1 MRNRSVQNGLLLLT
15 LVLALLV
22 IFNAPTWAL
31 LLLLLI
37 LLWLL
42 LANARGQK
50 PEEPPKEP
58 PQEPPSIPTAFPPEE
73 FYVQDQL
80 IVSGPAASVA
90 AAVRAAG
97 DLIRTEPL
105 RRLAFGDLDAEVRA
119 CLNECADWDFSDYVM
134 DLYQL
139 SGREDAV
146 AAAIAAINR
155 AVGRG
160 GSVRAEPNWLSGHPW
175 DPTGSPWD
183 PTGSPW
189 DPTGSS
195 GSGSQSAPPELF
207 LKQWALRQIDLFG
220 VQEQV
225 SGRGVR
231 IGVFDTS
238 PYDEMEVGG
247 NGRTLDWVNEPAPLH
262 LTLTNYPVPAVDHSA
277 RDLSNHGLFAAGLA
291 HAVAPAAEIHLIRV
305 LNQNNKGDLFTLNQA
320 LFDFILANAPAQR
333 PEGLLGVAINLSLGI
348 RVPPDEAGFNLPVA
362 VQSLRDILRVA
373 HCAQIVIVAAAGN
386 DSANQPQ
393 PEPAQL
399 PANWLPI
406 IGVSGSNQNGGRG
419 CFSNRGDLAA
429 PGGDGRPD
437 RQDPTRCVPAN
448 DACDDGDCP
457 TALIGPVIKTAH
469 NTGFAYWSGTS
480 FAAPL
485 VTGLAALV
493 IERGGGQLA
502 PKEVR
507 QIIECGLAPVTDEAL
522 GKGII
527 HVANT
532 LNNFERCAAAL
543 GLDIPGEKQASD

>member
-1 MRNRSVQNGLLLLT
+1 MLNRPLLNTLLLLT
-15 LVLALLV
+15 LLLALLV
-22 IFNAPTWAL
+22 ILNAPLWAL

-37 LLWLL
+37 LLLLL
-42 LANARGQK
+42 LASLRRRQPA
-50 PEEPPKEP
+50 EPPP
-58 PQEPPSIPTAFPPEE
+58 AYPPEE

-80 IVSGPAASVA
+80 IVSGPAAGVA

-97 DLIRTEPL
+97 AIIRPEPL
-105 RRLAFGDLDAEVRA
+105 RRLTFGELDEVVRA
-119 CLNECADWDFSDYVM
+119 CLGACTDWDFTDYVI

-139 SGREDAV
+139 SGQEDAV

-195 GSGSQSAPPELF
+195 GAGSQSAPPELF
-207 LKQWALRQIDLFG
+207 LKQWAFRQIDLFG
-220 VQEQV
+220 AQEPV

-231 IGVFDTS
+231 LGLFDTS
-238 PYDEMEVGG
+238 PFDAVEAGG
-247 NGRTLDWVNEPAPLH
+247 DGRTLDWIREPAPLH
-262 LTLTNYPVPAVDHSA
+262 LTLTNYPVPAADNSA

-291 HAVAPAAEIHLIRV
+291 HAVAPAAEIQLIRV

-320 LFDFILANAPAQR
+320 LFDFILANMPGQR

-348 RVPPDEAGFNLPVA
+348 RVPPDEAGFNLPVG
-362 VQSLRDILRVA
+362 VQSLRDVLRVA
-373 HCAQIVIVAAAGN
+373 HCAGIVVVAAAGN
-386 DSANQPQ
+386 DSANRPQ

-406 IGVSGSNQNGGRG
+406 IGVAGSNQAGQRG

-437 RQDPTRCVPAN
+437 RQDPSRCVPAN
-448 DACDDGDCP
+448 DACDNEDCP
-457 TALIGPVIKTAH
+457 TAIIGPVLKTND

-485 VTGLAALV
+485 VAGLAALV
-493 IERGGGQLA
+493 MERGGGQLSPQA
-502 PKEVR
+502 VR
-507 QIIECGLAPVTDEAL
+507 RIIECSLTPAADAAL

-532 LNNFERCAAAL
+532 LNNFERCAAEL
-543 GLDIPGEKQASD
+543 GLNFSVEKRASD

>member
-1 MRNRSVQNGLLLLT
+1 MLNRPVQNSLLLLT
-15 LVLALLV
+15 LVLTLLV
-22 IFNAPTWAL
+22 IFNAPPWAL

-37 LLWLL
+37 LLLLL
-42 LANARGQK
+42 LAGARR
-50 PEEPPKEP
+50 
-58 PQEPPSIPTAFPPEE
+58 PQPQGPRQAPPSPPSAFPPEE

-90 AAVRAAG
+90 AAVKAAG
-97 DLIRTEPL
+97 DLIRAEPL
-105 RRLAFGDLDAEVRA
+105 RRLTFGELDAEVRA
-119 CLNECADWDFSDYVM
+119 CLNACADWDFSDYVM

-139 SGREDAV
+139 SGHEDAV

-195 GSGSQSAPPELF
+195 DAGSQSAPPELF
-207 LKQWALRQIDLFG
+207 LKQWAFRQIDLFG
-220 VQEQV
+220 VQQPG

-231 IGVFDTS
+231 IGLFDTS
-238 PYDEMEVGG
+238 PYDEVEVGA
-247 NGRTLDWVNEPAPLH
+247 NGRTLDWINEPAPLR
-262 LTLTNYPVPAVDHSA
+262 LTLVNYPIPAVNNSEK
-277 RDLSNHGLFAAGLA
+277 DLSNHGLFAAGLA

-320 LFDFILANAPAQR
+320 LFDFIKENAPAQR
-333 PEGLLGVAINLSLGI
+333 PEGLLGVTINLSLGI
-348 RVPPDEAGFNLPVA
+348 RVPPDEAGFNLPVG

-373 HCAQIVIVAAAGN
+373 HCARIVVVAAAGN

-406 IGVSGSNQNGGRG
+406 IGVAGSNQAGQRG

-437 RQDPTRCVPAN
+437 RHDPTRCVPAN
-448 DACDDGDCP
+448 DACDNGDCP
-457 TALIGPVIKTAH
+457 TAIIGPVLKTND
-469 NTGFAYWSGTS
+469 NTGFAYWSGSS
-480 FAAPL
+480 FAAPM
-485 VTGLAALV
+485 VAGLAALV
-493 IERGGGQLA
+493 MERGGGQLS
-502 PKEVR
+502 PQEVR
-507 QIIECGLAPVTDEAL
+507 RFIECGLASATDDAL

-532 LNNFERCAAAL
+532 LNNFERCAAEL
-543 GLDIPGEKQASD
+543 GLDFSVEKQASD

>member
-1 MRNRSVQNGLLLLT
+1 MLNRPVQNSLLLLI

-37 LLWLL
+37 LLLLL
-42 LANARGQK
+42 LAGAGRPK
-50 PEEPPKEP
+50 AEEPR
-58 PQEPPSIPTAFPPEE
+58 QEPPAFPPEE
-73 FYVQDQL
+73 FYIQDQL

-90 AAVRAAG
+90 AAVKAAG

-105 RRLAFGDLDAEVRA
+105 RRLTFGELDAEIRA
-119 CLNECADWDFSDYVM
+119 CLNACADWDFSDYVI

-139 SGREDAV
+139 SSREDAV

-155 AVGRG
+155 AVGHG
-160 GSVRAEPNWLSGHPW
+160 DSVRAEPNWLSGHPW

-195 GSGSQSAPPELF
+195 GAGSQSAPPELF
-207 LKQWALRQIDLFG
+207 LQQWAFRQIDLFG
-220 VQEQV
+220 AQQPGN
-225 SGRGVR
+225 GRGVR
-231 IGVFDTS
+231 IGLFDTS
-238 PYDEMEVGG
+238 PYDEVVGG
-247 NGRTLDWVNEPAPLH
+247 ENGRNLDWINEPAPLH
-262 LTLTNYPVPAVDHSA
+262 LTLTNYPVPAADNSG

-291 HAVAPAAEIHLIRV
+291 HAVAPAAEIQLIRV

-320 LFDFILANAPAQR
+320 LFDFILANMPGQR

-348 RVPPDEAGFNLPVA
+348 RVPPDEAGFNLPVG

-373 HCAQIVIVAAAGN
+373 HCAQIVVVAAAGN
-386 DSANQPQ
+386 DSAHQPH

-406 IGVSGSNQNGGRG
+406 IGVAGSNQAGQRG

-437 RQDPTRCVPAN
+437 RQDPSRCVPAN
-448 DACDDGDCP
+448 DACDNGDCP
-457 TALIGPVIKTAH
+457 TAIIGPVLKTSD

-480 FAAPL
+480 FAAPM
-485 VTGLAALV
+485 VAGLAALV
-493 IERGGGQLA
+493 MERGGGQLSPQA
-502 PKEVR
+502 VR
-507 QIIECGLAPVTDEAL
+507 RIIECGLAPVTDDAL

-532 LNNFERCAAAL
+532 LNNFERCAAEL
-543 GLDIPGEKQASD
+543 GLDFSVGKQVSD